1 MKLTAWNCH
10 ILGNRA
16 AVQSLLDLQKQ
27 EDSDIL
33 FLSETKLESKQ
44 VEVFSWKLGLT
55 NMLCRP
61 SEGRSG
67 GIVLFW
73 CIGVDVSLKTMSK
86 YFIDVEVGGRS
97 E

>member
-10 ILGNRA
+10 RLGNRA
-16 AVQSLLDLQKQ
+16 TVRSLLDLQKQ

>member
-10 ILGNRA
+10 RLGNRA